1 MKKTTTKKNVE
12 QKEIESEKE
21 QENETDRNISH
32 C

>member
-1 MKKTTTKKNVE
+1 MIIIMKKKNVD

>member
-1 MKKTTTKKNVE
+1 MLNKKNVE
-12 QKEIESEKE
+12 QKKIESEKE

>member
-1 MKKTTTKKNVE
+1 MIIIMKKTNVD